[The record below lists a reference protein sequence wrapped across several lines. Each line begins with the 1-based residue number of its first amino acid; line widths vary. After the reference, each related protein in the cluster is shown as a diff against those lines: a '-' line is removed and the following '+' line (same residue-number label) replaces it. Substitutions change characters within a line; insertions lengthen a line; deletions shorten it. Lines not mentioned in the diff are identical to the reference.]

1 MALKK
6 YETNRPASITVTVY
20 PKGAQPTLV
29 RFAKAGNM
37 AYGSYLTD
45 DAQIQEAI
53 EKHPWYGREFKMV
66 YEAKEQPTEFVVKV
80 ESVQSQ
86 APTAI
91 EEPSV
96 TSIAKARMWLQATH
110 EATFEATTKEG
121 IQQEALQKYNVE
133 FPNWL

>member
-20 PKGAQPTLV
+20 PKDAQPTLV
-29 RFAKAGNM
+29 RFLKAGNM

-53 EKHPWYGREFKMV
+53 EHHPWYGREFKMV
-66 YEAKEQPTEFVVKV
+66 YEAKEQPAAFEVTV
-80 ESVQSQ
+80 EATQ
-86 APTAI
+86 PKKPDAI
-91 EEPSV
+91 EESSV
-96 TSIAKARMWLQATH
+96 TSIAKARLWLQATH
-110 EATFEATTKEG
+110 ETTFEATTKEG
-121 IQQEALQKYNVE
+121 IQQEALQKYNVV